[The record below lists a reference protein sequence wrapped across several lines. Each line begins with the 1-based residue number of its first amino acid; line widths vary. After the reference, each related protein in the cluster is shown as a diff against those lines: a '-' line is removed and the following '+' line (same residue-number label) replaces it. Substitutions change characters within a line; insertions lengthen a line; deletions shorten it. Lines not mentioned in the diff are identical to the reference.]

1 MEKKIAG
8 LGIWLCMTLTLW
20 AQSRIKT
27 VECYPLGK
35 PFAEPV
41 IELGTQDRLMVSFDD
56 LSPEVNSYS
65 YKIVH
70 CDPDWNSSNLSPFTY
85 LTGFFSN
92 PVENYDYS
100 FNTQVQYTHFSLTLP
115 NEEVGFKISGNYILQ
130 IYNDENP
137 DSVVLALH
145 FSVLEQKVGIR
156 AEVVNATNP
165 QLLYTSQQLNF
176 SVVYEQL
183 TIYNPVRDVRAY
195 VTQNQDPNTRRQFSP
210 TFVRTN
216 QLVYGNGTDN
226 IFNGLSPFRNFQS
239 ASLVYYTQY
248 VKDVLKGPD
257 GLYNFI
263 LQPGRVPERYV
274 PLPDKGGNFRIE
286 AENVQ
291 NPDLEADYI
300 VAHFAI
306 LYPEPLV
313 DADVYVYGKFAGWE
327 LVPGL
332 KMTYDDKN
340 KAYVGEAELKQG
352 YYDYM
357 YAVVP
362 RSGKKVNLVE
372 MQNNFYQTPNEYNIR
387 FYFYDNNLMCF
398 RIVGYYNLTAQL

>member
-1 MEKKIAG
+1 
-8 LGIWLCMTLTLW
+8 MTLTLW

-248 VKDVLKGPD
+248 VK
-257 GLYNFI
+257 
-263 LQPGRVPERYV
+263 
-274 PLPDKGGNFRIE
+274 
-286 AENVQ
+286 
-291 NPDLEADYI
+291 
-300 VAHFAI
+300 
-306 LYPEPLV
+306 
-313 DADVYVYGKFAGWE
+313 
-327 LVPGL
+327 
-332 KMTYDDKN
+332 
-340 KAYVGEAELKQG
+340 
-352 YYDYM
+352 M
-357 YAVVP
+357 Y
-362 RSGKKVNLVE
+362 
-372 MQNNFYQTPNEYNIR
+372 
-387 FYFYDNNLMCF
+387 
-398 RIVGYYNLTAQL
+398 

>member
-332 KMTYDDKN
+332 KTIRTRRM
-340 KAYVGEAELKQG
+340 
-352 YYDYM
+352 
-357 YAVVP
+357 
-362 RSGKKVNLVE
+362 SGK
-372 MQNNFYQTPNEYNIR
+372 PN
-387 FYFYDNNLMCF
+387 
-398 RIVGYYNLTAQL
+398 